1 MPLPAADPVCLGV
14 TLMVLWKYT
23 SIYHTYTIIYTTKYN
38 DIPWYIRRP
47 RLRKGEREKEKEFV
61 TQQG

>member
-1 MPLPAADPVCLGV
+1 MATSSLGNS
-14 TLMVLWKYT
+14 LRVLRMDLSYFNIFYHY
-23 SIYHTYTIIYTTKYN
+23 IYI
-38 DIPWYIRRP
+38 YIRRP